1 MRDEKVMLITHEL
14 KPGDLGQIVMQHGLL
29 YAHEYDYD
37 FTFEAYVAEPLAQFA
52 RRNNPREK
60 IWLVKKGG
68 QVVASICICEV
79 SEDTAQLRWF
89 FVSSEA
95 RGLGLGKQL
104 VESAL
109 NFCNSTGYKEVILW
123 TVKGLEAAKSLYL
136 KHGFTLQQEVEHEVW
151 GAMQVEQRY
160 EKTF

>member
-1 MRDEKVMLITHEL
+1 MLITNEL

-29 YAHEYDYD
+29 YANEYGYD

-60 IWLVKKGG
+60 IWLGKKGG

-89 FVSSEA
+89 FVGSEA

-104 VESAL
+104 LESAL
-109 NFCNSTGYKEVILW
+109 SFCSSTGYKKVMLW
-123 TVKGLEAAKSLYL
+123 SVKGLEAAKSLYL
-136 KHGFTLQQEVEHEVW
+136 RNGFILQQEIEHEVW

-160 EKTF
+160 EKTLQ